1 MQLKAFIRDRRGVSA
16 IEFAFIAP
24 IMILLYM
31 GLAELTL
38 AMMAERRASHAASA
52 VGDLVAQSAASMTN
66 ADVDKVLYIGKAVVS
81 PYSTTGLSLRVT
93 SVKADA
99 GAVPKVLWS
108 KASGASLTKLVQNST
123 VAGFPA
129 NLLAANESIIKAD
142 VIYKYDTPLKTIV
155 PNTLNF
161 SSTFY
166 LRPRRADV
174 IACADCPP

>member
-1 MQLKAFIRDRRGVSA
+1 MHLRAFLGDRRGVSA

-31 GLAELTL
+31 GLAELTM

-52 VGDLVAQSAASMTN
+52 VGDLVAQSASSMTS
-66 ADVDKVLYIGKAVVS
+66 ADVDKVLYIGKAVVA
-81 PYSTTGLSLRVT
+81 PYSTAGLSLRVT
-93 SVKADA
+93 SVQADA

-108 KASGASLTKLVQNST
+108 KATGAGLSKLVKNAT

-129 NLLAANESIIKAD
+129 NLLAANESLIKAD
-142 VIYKYDTPLKTIV
+142 VVYNYNTPLKTIV
-155 PNTLNF
+155 RRTLSF
-161 SSTFY
+161 KSTFY